1 MKCSGRN
8 SGKIMVPLSA
18 YMLAWREVSV
28 SESQITLLFSV
39 GLCRTRWDGCLPVSD
54 SQLTFLF
61 GIGL

>member
-28 SESQITLLFSV
+28 SESQITLLFSQIT
-39 GLCRTRWDGCLPVSD
+39 LLFSLDGCLPVSD